1 MGKSKDYILGQSQ
14 VLDRLFPDNQEGT
27 YAINV
32 AKVIK

>member
-1 MGKSKDYILGQSQ
+1 METCREKITSY
-14 VLDRLFPDNQEGT
+14 RLFPDNQEGT